1 MAKNLKRN
9 KLDVVTGVNDNDEVQ
24 VNTYLTPVFIPAEV
38 WYEAIDVMDQL
49 DELENENDRLP
60 KEEQRPMAEL
70 MKDQIDL
77 LIDMV
82 VKIYGNA
89 FSREDLKKGL
99 HAPQMMDT
107 LVSQVQFIAQGQ
119 QDEETKKYFEKKR

>member
-9 KLDVVTGVNDNDEVQ
+9 KLDIVTGVDGSGEVQ
-24 VNTYLTPVFIPAEV
+24 VNTYLTPVFIPAEI
-38 WYEAIDVMDQL
+38 WYEAIDVMEQLDDMERENDQL
-49 DELENENDRLP
+49 PE
-60 KEEQRPMAEL
+60 EEQRPMSEL
-70 MKDQIDL
+70 MKEQIDL

-89 FSREDLKKGL
+89 FSRESLKKGL
-99 HAPQMMDT
+99 HAPQMMET
-107 LVSQVQFIAQGQ
+107 LINQVQFIAQGQ